1 VTVSLRWLG
10 GGGFTL
16 RVGRRLL
23 ALDPCLGR
31 LAGEGRAAA
40 GPDELRLGLALPWCD
55 CILVSGSSREGLAD
69 VQCVA
74 RRTGALVAAPPD
86 ACRSLAL
93 LGLPARQVRPM
104 RPGSTLPVAGF
115 SIEALPARRGRHDL
129 GFRVRAGL
137 ITLLTAPWSGHSSAS
152 WSGHRTDP
160 WAGHRTACAAEAS
173 AGLRADI
180 VLAGPRDRCGVLA
193 RALAMARPRLVV
205 ACRAETTWLRRSPP
219 RFGAGERRVAEAIRQ
234 AGVQA
239 RLFVPEILR
248 ENDLR
253 CLL

>member
-1 VTVSLRWLG
+1 MTVSLRWLG

-16 RVGRRLL
+16 RVGRRVL

-31 LAGEGRAAA
+31 LAGAEAGRRGA

-55 CILVSGSSREGLAD
+55 CILVSGGSRERLAD

-74 RRTGALVAAPPD
+74 RLTGALVAAPPD

-93 LGLPARQVRPM
+93 LGLPAGQVRPM
-104 RPGSTLPVAGF
+104 RPGSTLPVGCFA
-115 SIEALPARRGRHDL
+115 IEALPARRAGHDL

-137 ITLLTAPWSGHSSAS
+137 ITMLTN
-152 WSGHRTDP
+152 
-160 WAGHRTACAAEAS
+160 CAAEAPS
-173 AGLRADI
+173 HPRADI
-180 VLAGPRDRCGVLA
+180 VLAGPRDRRDVLA
-193 RALAMARPRLVV
+193 RALAAARPRLVV
-205 ACRAETTWLRRSPP
+205 ACRTETAWRRSPP
-219 RFGAGERRVAEAIRQ
+219 RPGAGERRVAEAIRR